1 VVHDQAAE
9 MHQHAVEFVD
19 EHGKIFGD
27 GSWRPRFTRRSPN
40 RGLTADCAPGCRV
53 NGSIRYASVFAARK
67 LGIKRSDGLM
77 SHEAP
82 VMMNPTRSLVSR
94 SGTLKEATRS

>member
-1 VVHDQAAE
+1 MNMARSLAT
-9 MHQHAVEFVD
+9 A
-19 EHGKIFGD
+19 FGAR
-27 GSWRPRFTRRSPN
+27 GS
-40 RGLTADCAPGCRV
+40 LTARRAAGSLLTAPGCRV
-53 NGSIRYASVFAARK
+53 NRKYPLRASVFAARE

-82 VMMNPTRSLVSR
+82 VTMKSAQSLVSR

>member
-1 VVHDQAAE
+1 

-27 GSWRPRFTRRSPN
+27 GSWRPRFTHRSPS

-53 NGSIRYASVFAARK
+53 NGSTRYASVFAARE

-82 VMMNPTRSLVSR
+82 VMMNPMQSLVSR